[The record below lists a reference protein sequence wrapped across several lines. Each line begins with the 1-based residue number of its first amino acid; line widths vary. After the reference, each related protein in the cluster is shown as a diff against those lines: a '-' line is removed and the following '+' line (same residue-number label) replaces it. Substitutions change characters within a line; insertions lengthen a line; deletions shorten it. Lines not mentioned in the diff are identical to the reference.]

1 LDVPWRILRAAAQS
15 LEIAGQDEADP
26 AGEAPALPGQASEAI
41 APAGAVAK
49 AERTEELRAAM
60 ARAKMAIQPE
70 VSAAAVIAEFGGH
83 SDVAPL
89 AVQLEIGMNDLRGCE
104 AMLYSQAHA
113 LHAIFVEASLQAR
126 KQEWFANAEAL
137 MRMAF
142 KSQNQCRATLETLAA
157 IKNPPVLF
165 ARQTNIA
172 QGPQQVNNGMMP
184 AGEPRAGRE
193 NRKAAERTIGKETA

>member
-1 LDVPWRILRAAAQS
+1 MSIN

-26 AGEAPALPGQASEAI
+26 AGEAPALPGQTSEAI

-126 KQEWFANAEAL
+126 TQEWFANAEAL

-142 KSQNQCRATLETLAA
+142 KSRTSAVRPWRRWRRSRTRPCCSR
-157 IKNPPVLF
+157 
-165 ARQTNIA
+165 
-172 QGPQQVNNGMMP
+172 
-184 AGEPRAGRE
+184 GRPTS
-193 NRKAAERTIGKETA
+193 RKARSR